1 MGRSLKARCIINY
14 QHAETQ
20 HQKKQNKNLIIV
32 SALPQH
38 LYLLTTKQKIFPRN
52 CLCSIKLYSIIVTR
66 TILATA
72 PPICNM
78 GPCQNTDK
86 NLLYLKRLIPA
97 FIAGN
102 KISCLKRKLYYNYV
116 SDWININSTLNF
128 LLVDSHIQFTPFS
141 PFSTVTKMVS
151 LLSGL

>member
-1 MGRSLKARCIINY
+1 M
-14 QHAETQ
+14 
-20 HQKKQNKNLIIV
+20 
-32 SALPQH
+32 
-38 LYLLTTKQKIFPRN
+38 
-52 CLCSIKLYSIIVTR
+52 

-72 PPICNM
+72 PPICIM
-78 GPCQNTDK
+78 GPCQNTEK
-86 NLLYLKRLIPA
+86 ILLYYKRLIPV

-116 SDWININSTLNF
+116 SDWTNINSTLNF

-141 PFSTVTKMVS
+141 PFSTVTKTVS